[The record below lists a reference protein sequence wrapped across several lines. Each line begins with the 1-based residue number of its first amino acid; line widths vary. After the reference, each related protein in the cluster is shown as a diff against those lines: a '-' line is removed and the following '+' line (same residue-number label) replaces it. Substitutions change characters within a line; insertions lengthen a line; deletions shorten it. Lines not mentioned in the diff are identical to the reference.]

1 MYLLQQRQNLNLQD
15 PEDIM
20 DLLIED
26 SSTPERLRA
35 LNRICEADK
44 ELISKV
50 MYCIDINRKTVD
62 WYNVFNM
69 DYSPSGYAGL
79 IWAKSIWDGKTM
91 TGKDLIALTVQM
103 TNKMR
108 QAVLE
113 AASYTLDVRVLS

>member
-15 PEDIM
+15 PEDIL

-26 SSTPERLRA
+26 SSTPERLRV
-35 LNRICEADK
+35 LNRKCEADK

-50 MYCIDINRKTVD
+50 MYCIDINRKSVD
-62 WYNVFNM
+62 WYNAFNM

-108 QAVLE
+108 QAVSGRPTTSRLH
-113 AASYTLDVRVLS
+113 S